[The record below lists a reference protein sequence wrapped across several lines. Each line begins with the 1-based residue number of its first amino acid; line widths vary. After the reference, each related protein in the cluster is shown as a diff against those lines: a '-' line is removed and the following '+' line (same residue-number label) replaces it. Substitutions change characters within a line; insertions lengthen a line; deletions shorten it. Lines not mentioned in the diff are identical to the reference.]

1 MQAIILA
8 GGFGTRL
15 QAVVKDVPKPM
26 ADISSKPFL
35 VYLLQHLKS
44 CGITKVVISVGY
56 LQEKIIEYFGNSY
69 LDLEISYA
77 KEDKPLGTGGA
88 IVNSLKFIDKN
99 QPCFVINGDSFL
111 LIDYKKF
118 FEFYQKKKSQLAI
131 VLRKMNDCSRYGNV
145 VFNDEYLITSFEEK
159 SEQKKSGFINGGIY
173 LFDPKIFEKF
183 PLPEKFS
190 FEVDFLMKYLYE
202 IQPQAFITDEYF
214 IDIGIPADYQKA
226 QDELP
231 TLDKFFSNKNLRK
244 NKALLLDRDGVINI
258 DHDHVSEIK
267 NFNFIDGIFDLC
279 KKAQE
284 LGYLIIVVTNQAGIA
299 KGLYSEEHFLEFTKW
314 IESEFAKR
322 QIKISKTFYCP
333 YHIEAV
339 TEKYRRDSFD
349 RKPSI
354 GMLLKAIN
362 EFNIDVKKTIMIGDN
377 ETDIIAAKKAG
388 IARKIYFNKVKKI
401 GKDLA
406 DEEIVDLA
414 EVRFY

>member
-35 VYLLQHLKS
+35 VYLFQHLKS

-69 LDLEISYA
+69 LDIEISYA

-99 QPCFVINGDSFL
+99 RPCFVVNGDSFL
-111 LIDYKKF
+111 LVDYKKF
-118 FEFYQKKKSQLAI
+118 FEFYQEKKSQLAI

-145 VFNDEYLITSFEEK
+145 VFNEDCLITSFEEK

-183 PLPEKFS
+183 SLPEKFS
-190 FEVDFLMKYLYE
+190 FEVEFLMKYLQE
-202 IQPQAFITDEYF
+202 LQPQAFVTDEYF
-214 IDIGIPADYQKA
+214 IDIGIPMDYQKA

-231 TLDKFFSNKNLRK
+231 TLSKFFSNKNSHK
-244 NKALLLDRDGVINI
+244 NKALFLDRDGVVNI
-258 DHDHVSEIK
+258 DHDHVFEIK
-267 NFNFIDGIFDLC
+267 KFDFVDGIFELC

-299 KGLYSEEHFLEFTKW
+299 KGLYSEEEFLELTKW
-314 IESEFAKR
+314 VENEFAKR
-322 QIKISKTFYCP
+322 QIKIFKTFYCP
-333 YHIEAV
+333 YHIEAKI
-339 TEKYRRDSFD
+339 EKYCRDSFD

-354 GMLLKAIN
+354 GMILKAIN
-362 EFNIDVKKTIMIGDN
+362 EFDIDVKKSVMIGDN
-377 ETDIIAAKKAG
+377 ETDILAAKKAG

-401 GKDLA
+401 GNGLA
-406 DEEIVDLA
+406 DEEIVDLS
-414 EVRFY
+414 EVHFF